1 MGATTSLF
9 FDLHIGTGVAPVRLL
24 CGHFRSADLGE
35 ALADEVVRC
44 PHTPDGDPPHPLH
57 DAQHGFGAELV
68 EVAHNDVDGGEPPP
82 SVGPDVL

>member
-1 MGATTSLF
+1 MGATTTSLIF
-9 FDLHIGTGVAPVRLL
+9 YLHIGTGVAPVPLL
-24 CGHFRSADLGE
+24 CGHFRNADLGE

-68 EVAHNDVDGGEPPP
+68 EVAHNDVDGGFDM
-82 SVGPDVL
+82 GDVAE